1 MHMTNIMKRC
11 AAAGVVFFSFA
22 NVASAAWQA
31 GLAEGKAAS
40 SSYSATV
47 EPTSWTAVMSPIAG
61 GVNGWAANQVFVYRG
76 QIYLDGAKHWFRE
89 KNWLWVWLKIDG
101 EVLLN
106 DDRWYVETTGSITR
120 EPGWYDFEA
129 RFWSNP
135 DNTRGPAGLKDK
147 NGRLCG
153 FGYMKGDAAPTGMTD
168 CVYPEDDGSAT
179 LFRYD
184 DGTGFPGLNVFGDP
198 ENLGQ
203 PTPDYGLHE
212 DVTVGTPYVL
222 ECPECATN
230 AAETIAYR
238 CAGWELKVNDVL
250 VATNTDENVRTCT
263 YVCANAADKA
273 ALTWKWAAEK
283 YKLDVV
289 TDGEGTVDV
298 ESQWVE
304 PGAVF
309 TLTAT
314 PASGRK
320 FYKWTGAGFAS
331 GETCRSNCAVTVS
344 EPRSVI
350 SHFYDPATTPRI
362 IRYVTPSGAGTKD
375 GTSWENAMSSVATAY
390 ASVGANPS
398 GGEVWVRYGTYT
410 VTSVS
415 MLPDITVRGGFAGD
429 ETLAE
434 QADPENN
441 PTIFSNGFDGKE
453 TWADG
458 EDTWPVWTS
467 EGGKWWFNE
476 PPQDGDRKMYSSFR
490 SFGDSYAFHREDN
503 GALGHTEFHGLTF
516 TRYWTSAIR
525 VKSENDDPVVF
536 RKCRFLRLGWLTNND
551 RFVVQFNGT
560 GVDME
565 GCEFVG
571 LTSPIYVVTKTVD
584 SPRRTAR
591 FKRCRI
597 STSQECWNTSSGYS
611 AENLQA
617 ICCGI
622 AILRNVSLTVQD
634 CRFDRNV
641 STTLGAVYANTLG
654 DVLIENTVFSRGYT
668 SGNENGGTLGYY
680 WKGPDAG
687 TFTVRNCRFERC
699 CTKASG
705 TSHVNQGAAIG
716 VWGNLSGGIIRGLV
730 ENTAFIG
737 NYTEGEGGESRGS
750 SCVCFGSNCYLQ
762 GGYCAFTFLNCL
774 FEGNE
779 AIHPKNGGA
788 GTTVGNSW
796 TQNPRAVFAN
806 CVFKDNVCGKIDA
819 ETNMVYA
826 AEFGREGNPYFA
838 FVNSIFEN
846 SDENMLPWT
855 NGKSWFCFANC
866 VTDQPNAE
874 FGKGSS
880 TCYRYEPMDAGVS
893 AGLDPDPRTNGVVV
907 ARGVAEDSV
916 YRRKGRP
923 IWLGTDGE
931 VYLYDA
937 KGDAAKPWRS
947 CRYGGGRKTDEEAA
961 AVGVSR
967 SMPSIPDAFAKDR
980 SRFKTALGQLDFGV
994 PGMMLLVK

>member
-1 MHMTNIMKRC
+1 MGAIFGARNGNYKANGYSFFIRFSNATKPVFCRTGAETQGSDFALDEIVTLTC
-11 AAAGVVFFSFA
+11 EGLSAEWVGEDSGVS
-22 NVASAAWQA
+22 
-31 GLAEGKAAS
+31 
-40 SSYSATV
+40 
-47 EPTSWTAVMSPIAG
+47 
-61 GVNGWAANQVFVYRG
+61 
-76 QIYLDGAKHWFRE
+76 
-89 KNWLWVWLKIDG
+89 
-101 EVLLN
+101 
-106 DDRWYVETTGSITR
+106 GSITSTGTNDDGVNPMVIFNLNTGAKDAVKPDIAYVPMKLYSFQIYEADQLVR
-120 EPGWYDFEA
+120 DFVPCYRKADGAIGLYDCALGTFFA
-129 RFWSNP
+129 N
-135 DNTRGPAGLKDK
+135 AGSGAFL
-147 NGRLCG
+147 
-153 FGYMKGDAAPTGMTD
+153 KGDD
-168 CVYPEDDGSAT
+168 VFDLSQ
-179 LFRYD
+179 
-184 DGTGFPGLNVFGDP
+184 LNVSGSPDRFG
-198 ENLGQ
+198 EV
-203 PTPDYGLHE
+203 TPAYGTTNGLAAGE
-212 DVTVGTPYVL
+212 SFVCSAPACGTNDEFGVAACVGYVVYTNGSEYVSGL
-222 ECPECATN
+222 ERSFTYTHPD
-230 AAETIAYR
+230 
-238 CAGWELKVNDVL
+238 CAGGAVL
-250 VATNTDENVRTCT
+250 VWQWEPTH
-263 YVCANAADKA
+263 
-273 ALTWKWAAEK
+273 
-283 YKLDVV
+283 YKLDVDV
-289 TDGEGTVDV
+289 VGGGTVDV
-298 ESQWVE
+298 ESQFVTSGSVITATATPNAGMKFWKWTGT
-304 PGAVF
+304 GATEADRYRTSMAVTLTEAK
-309 TLTAT
+309 TLTA
-314 PASGRK
+314 
-320 FYKWTGAGFAS
+320 
-331 GETCRSNCAVTVS
+331 N
-344 EPRSVI
+344 
-350 SHFYDPATTPRI
+350 FYDPATATRI
-362 IRYVTPSGAGTKD
+362 VRYVTPSGAGTKD
-375 GTSWENAMSSVATAY
+375 GTSWENAMNSVATAY
-390 ASVGANPS
+390 ASVGENPS

-441 PTIFSNGFDGKE
+441 PTIFSNGFDGNE

-490 SFGDSYAFHREDN
+490 SYGDSYAFIRYDN

-516 TRYWTSAIR
+516 TRYWASAIR
-525 VKSENDDPVVF
+525 VKSENDDPIVM
-536 RKCRFLRLGWLTNND
+536 RKCRFLRLGWLTNNS
-551 RFVVQFNGT
+551 RFVVQLIGT

-565 GCEFVG
+565 DCEFVG
-571 LTSPIYVVTKTVD
+571 LTSPIYVATKTVD

-611 AENLQA
+611 PELLEA

-641 STTLGAVYANTLG
+641 STTHGAVYANTLG
-654 DVLIENTVFSRGYT
+654 DVLIENTVFSRGCT
-668 SGNENGGTLGYY
+668 AGTENGGTLGYY

-716 VWGNLSGGIIRGLV
+716 VWGGLNGGIIRGLV

-737 NYTEGEGGESRGS
+737 NYTEGDGNESRGS
-750 SCVCFGSNCYLQ
+750 SCVCFGSNCYQQ

-796 TQNPRAVFAN
+796 TQSPRAVFAN

-947 CRYGGGRKTDEEAA
+947 CRYGVGRKTDEEAA

-980 SRFKTALGQLDFGV
+980 SKFKTALGQLDFGV